1 VSASEPGAGTPLLDF
16 FKRGNVDREIRLM
29 AARGE
34 LGLRPHEHAGM
45 LELLVN
51 DPDSEVAK
59 AAKDSLGGG
68 ETAAAPAEPAGNVAE
83 ADADGAEDQPDRNTI
98 ERIAAMNPAQKLQ
111 TAMRGT
117 REERAILV
125 RDANRLVAMA
135 VLSSPKISESEV
147 ETIAKMTNVS
157 EDILRAIG
165 QTRAWAKNYAIISA
179 LARNSKTPIGV
190 SLTLL
195 SRLMEKD
202 IKSLTTDRNIPDV
215 VRLAARKRLTP
226 SK

>member
-1 VSASEPGAGTPLLDF
+1 
-16 FKRGNVDREIRLM
+16 M

-45 LELLVN
+45 LELLVS
-51 DPDSEVAK
+51 DPDPEVAK
-59 AAKDSLGGG
+59 AARDSLGVS
-68 ETAAAPAEPAGNVAE
+68 EVAAAPAEPAGNM
-83 ADADGAEDQPDRNTI
+83 ADAGSAKSQDDKSTI

-135 VLSSPKISESEV
+135 VLSSPKISDSEV
-147 ETIAKMTNVS
+147 ETIAKMSNVS

-165 QTRAWAKNYAIISA
+165 HTRAWVKNYAIVAA
-179 LARNSKTPIGV
+179 LTRNSKTPIAV

>member
-1 VSASEPGAGTPLLDF
+1 VSASEPGAGTPLLDH
-16 FKRGNVDREIRLM
+16 FKRGNVDRDIRLM

-51 DPDSEVAK
+51 DADPEVAEAARNSLGGADTVAAPAGPAQVKADAK
-59 AAKDSLGGG
+59 AADGQ
-68 ETAAAPAEPAGNVAE
+68 
-83 ADADGAEDQPDRNTI
+83 ADKNTI

-117 REERAILV
+117 REERSILV

-165 QTRAWAKNYAIISA
+165 QTRAWAKNYAIVSA

>member
-1 VSASEPGAGTPLLDF
+1 VSASEPGAGTPLLDY
-16 FKRGNVDREIRLM
+16 FKRGNVDRDIRLM

-51 DPDSEVAK
+51 DADPEVAK
-59 AAKDSLGGG
+59 AARDSVG
-68 ETAAAPAEPAGNVAE
+68 VAE
-83 ADADGAEDQPDRNTI
+83 TVASSPAPVEDVTDAHVENGQDDKNTI

-157 EDILRAIG
+157 EDILRSIG
-165 QTRAWAKNYAIISA
+165 NTRAWVKKYSIVAA
-179 LARNSKTPIGV
+179 LTRNSKTPIAV

-202 IKSLTTDRNIPDV
+202 IKNLTTDRNIPDV
-215 VRLAARKRLTP
+215 VRLAARKRLQPT
-226 SK
+226 K